1 MTKIV
6 FNRKPMPIL
15 AEYRPLYKIS
25 IILMVL
31 FFSSRGKKSSLI
43 RLQLITWAIKNK
55 ERHEKLLASIE
66 KGTLSIDVWGID
78 PSLNIS
84 LQFSIAE
91 NLIARSHSMYTM
103 TKYGKDYLNKIIE
116 SNIFESELIF
126 LKELGLGLT
135 EKMVEDRIS
144 RWET

>member
-25 IILMVL
+25 IILMIL

-43 RLQLITWAIKNK
+43 RLQLITWAIKNI
-55 ERHEKLLASIE
+55 ERHEKLLASIK

-78 PSLNIS
+78 PALNIS
-84 LQFSIAE
+84 LQFSLAE
-91 NLIARSHSMYTM
+91 NLIARSNSMYTI
-103 TKYGKDYLNKIIE
+103 TNHGKDYLSRIIE
-116 SNIFESELIF
+116 SNIFESELLF
-126 LKELGLGLT
+126 LNNIGLGLT

-144 RWET
+144 RWEN